1 MRTGNRCKRAKGEEG
16 EEERT
21 SARMCKCIQMC
32 TVLPLCNLYSS
43 VEPCRNASMRV
54 CECERWRFPGC
65 SVKAW
70 NALPRRKIPSH
81 AVVNH
86 QAGMSNVFCHFPN
99 VHLSFAFLYC
109 APPLTTKSFTTFP
122 RKPLDSPTSSLLLTN
137 KNVLETC

>member
-99 VHLSFAFLYC
+99 VHLSFAFLC
-109 APPLTTKSFTTFP
+109 RAPPSQQSRLLHLP
-122 RKPLDSPTSSLLLTN
+122 ESLLTLQLPLSLTN

>member
-32 TVLPLCNLYSS
+32 TVLSFCNLYSS
-43 VEPCRNASMRV
+43 VDPCRNASMRV

-86 QAGMSNVFCHFPN
+86 QAGMSNAFCHFPN
-99 VHLSFAFLYC
+99 VHLSFAFLCC
-109 APPLTTKSFTTFP
+109 APPHNKVFYYISQKASRLSNF
-122 RKPLDSPTSSLLLTN
+122 LSLFDTQ
-137 KNVLETC
+137 ECA